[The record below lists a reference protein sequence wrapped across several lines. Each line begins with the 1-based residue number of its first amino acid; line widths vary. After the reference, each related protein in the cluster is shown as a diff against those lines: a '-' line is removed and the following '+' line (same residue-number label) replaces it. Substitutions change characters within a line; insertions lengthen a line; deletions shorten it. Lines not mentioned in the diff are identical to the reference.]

1 VLSNPLCYEIMT
13 PESVGV
19 AGTQL
24 VLGKHSGRHALAN
37 RYAELGHPVSNEEL
51 ELAYRRFS
59 QIADRRKNVYD
70 QDLLSLLQEI
80 RGREQPLAAA
90 ATAQA

>member
-1 VLSNPLCYEIMT
+1 
-13 PESVGV
+13 
-19 AGTQL
+19 
-24 VLGKHSGRHALAN
+24 LGKHSGRHALAN
-37 RYAELGHPVSNEEL
+37 RYAELGHTVSNEEL

-59 QIADRRKNVYD
+59 QIADRRKNIYD

-80 RGREQPLAAA
+80 RGREQPLASA